1 MRVTQRSI
9 ALTSLQG
16 LNRNMEAVSR
26 LQQQL
31 TSGRSINAPSDS
43 PTGTNRAMQARSD
56 ISAALQAGRNISD
69 GTGWL
74 DSTDS
79 ALQSMLDQTRKVRDL
94 TVQASNTGALSQ
106 TSADSI
112 ATEIRGIRESLLG
125 LANTA
130 VQGRPV
136 FGGTTAGAQAYDV
149 TGSFVGRSDSA
160 ITRRVS
166 DSEAIRIDVTG
177 PQAFGPDGAN
187 LFSTVDKIA
196 SDVMALDADALSAD
210 LNALDAV
217 MTSMLTAAADIG
229 TRAAR
234 METAQQV
241 NADLQ
246 LTLRSRSASIE
257 NVDLAKTIMD
267 LNMQKTG
274 YEAALQ
280 ATAQVIQP
288 TLLDFLR

>member
-9 ALTSLQG
+9 ALTSLQN
-16 LNRNMEAVSR
+16 LNKNMDTVSR

-31 TSGRSINAPSDS
+31 TSGRSINTPSDS

-56 ISAALQAGRNISD
+56 MSAALQAARNISD

-74 DSTDS
+74 DTTDS
-79 ALQSMLDQTRKVRDL
+79 ALQSMLEQTRKVRDL
-94 TVQASNTGALSQ
+94 TVQASNTGALSS
-106 TSADSI
+106 TSAGAI
-112 ATEIRGIRESLLG
+112 ATEIAGLRESLLG
-125 LANTA
+125 LANTV
-130 VQGRPV
+130 VQGRPI
-136 FGGTTAGAQAYDV
+136 FGGATAGSQAYSAD
-149 TGSFVGRSDSA
+149 GAFVGRSDGE

-177 PQAFGPDGAN
+177 PEAFGPAGAN
-187 LFSTVDKIA
+187 LFTTIDKIA
-196 SDVMALDADALSAD
+196 SDVTALDADSLAGD

-217 MTSMLTAAADIG
+217 MTTMLAAVTDIG
-229 TRAAR
+229 TRASR

-246 LTLRSRSASIE
+246 LTLKSRSASIE
-257 NVDLAKTIMD
+257 NIDLAKTIME
-267 LNMQKTG
+267 LNMQQTG
-274 YEAALQ
+274 YQAALQ

>member
-16 LNRNMEAVSR
+16 LNRNLDAVGK
-26 LQQQL
+26 LQEQL
-31 TSGRSINAPSDS
+31 TSGRSINKPSDS

-56 ISAALQAGRNISD
+56 ASAALQHARNISD

-79 ALQSMLDQTRKVRDL
+79 ALQSMLAQTRRVRDL
-94 TVQASNTGALSQ
+94 TVQAANTGALSS
-106 TSADSI
+106 TAAESI
-112 ATEIRGIRESLLG
+112 QKEIGGLREGLLG
-125 LANTA
+125 LANTV
-130 VQGRPV
+130 VQGRPI
-136 FGGTTAGAQAYDV
+136 FGGVTAGSTAYNADG
-149 TGSFVGRSDSA
+149 TFAGRDDSA

-166 DSEAIRIDVTG
+166 DSEAIRIDITG
-177 PQAFGPDGAN
+177 PAAFGPDGAN
-187 LFSTVDKIA
+187 LFSTLDSIVTN
-196 SDVMALDADALSAD
+196 VGNRDADALSAD
-210 LNALDAV
+210 LTTLDAV
-217 MTSMLTAAADIG
+217 MTSMVTAAADIG
-229 TRAAR
+229 TRASR

-267 LNMQKTG
+267 LNMQQTG
-274 YEAALQ
+274 YQAALQ